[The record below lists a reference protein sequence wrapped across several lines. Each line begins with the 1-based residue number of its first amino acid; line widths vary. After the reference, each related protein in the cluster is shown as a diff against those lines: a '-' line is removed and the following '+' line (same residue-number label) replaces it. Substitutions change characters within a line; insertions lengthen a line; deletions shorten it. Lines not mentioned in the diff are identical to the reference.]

1 MRLIAVAALFAA
13 LTAFADDKAAAKKP
27 AAPAAAAAA
36 GKGAAAA
43 KLLDLNSATK
53 DELEAL
59 PAIGK
64 VKAAAII
71 AARPL
76 KAKDELVSK
85 KILSAAEYAKVKD
98 LVIAK
103 QK

>member
-1 MRLIAVAALFAA
+1 MRLIAIAALLAA
-13 LTAFADDKAAAKKP
+13 FTLQADDKAAAKKAAAP
-27 AAPAAAAAA
+27 AAKAPAAAAAS
-36 GKGAAAA
+36 

-64 VKAAAII
+64 ARSAAII
-71 AARPL
+71 AGRPF
-76 KAKDELVSK
+76 KSKDELVSK